1 MAQFFSDTRFDF
13 REFNLQQIIAPLSNV
28 DVFYDRVLTLTP
40 LQLPGLQGSYRSTDA
55 LGYFDGNTT
64 LSDADN
70 FVVFSGDNFS
80 FNASRVPTAGTVT
93 GMFYSTTTTAGVMGM
108 AAIGIAVSTISVY
121 NAARSLSTTD
131 DRALLLQMLRGQ
143 DRLNGSPDA
152 DYMFG
157 AAGHDSLF
165 GNLGNDTL
173 LGDVGND
180 LLYGGTGN
188 DMLMGGV
195 GADTINGGNG
205 KDRLYGGSDTA
216 RDEFVFATATE
227 SANSTARDAIYNF
240 TRGIDDISL
249 LLIDANTA
257 LSGNQA
263 FGWGGKTAGT
273 NDLWFTL
280 SGGNATVYA
289 DVNGD
294 ARADFSVI
302 LVGVSSLASVDFLL

>member
-1 MAQFFSDTRFDF
+1 
-13 REFNLQQIIAPLSNV
+13 
-28 DVFYDRVLTLTP
+28 
-40 LQLPGLQGSYRSTDA
+40 
-55 LGYFDGNTT
+55 
-64 LSDADN
+64 
-70 FVVFSGDNFS
+70 
-80 FNASRVPTAGTVT
+80 
-93 GMFYSTTTTAGVMGM
+93 
-108 AAIGIAVSTISVY
+108 
-121 NAARSLSTTD
+121 
-131 DRALLLQMLRGQ
+131 
-143 DRLNGSPDA
+143 
-152 DYMFG
+152 
-157 AAGHDSLF
+157 
-165 GNLGNDTL
+165 
-173 LGDVGND
+173 
-180 LLYGGTGN
+180 
-188 DMLMGGV
+188 MLMGGV

>member
-1 MAQFFSDTRFDF
+1 MAQFLSDTRFDF

-28 DVFYDRVLTLTP
+28 DVVYDRVFTLTP

-165 GNLGNDTL
+165 GNLGND
-173 LGDVGND
+173 
-180 LLYGGTGN
+180 
-188 DMLMGGV
+188 MLMGGV